1 MSQNLAKMRNATNGF
16 LYRNILKKI
25 FFLSDPEKVHDGMM
39 YFGELLGRNTI
50 TRGATQLMFGNGR
63 LPDLEQ
69 TLHGVYFKNPIG
81 LSGGFDKNAILT
93 NIIPSVG
100 FGFMEV
106 GSITAKPYE
115 GNPGQRLWRLPK
127 SQSLVV
133 YYGLKN
139 IGAEKIAHNLEEKLR
154 DHPFE
159 IPVAI
164 NIAKTNCPETNQKEV
179 GIADY
184 VETYKR
190 FLKIGSF
197 FVINI
202 SCPNVAGGQPFHNAE
217 WLEELL
223 IEMEKTPTEKPVFIK
238 ISPDLSLVEIGAIL
252 EVAGKHHIDGF
263 VCTNL
268 TKRRDLESIL
278 DPEVPSVGG
287 LSGKIVEPLA
297 NELISYV
304 YKNGIARDGK
314 KFTIIGVGGIF
325 SAQDAYK
332 KIRAG
337 ASLLE
342 LITGMI
348 FQGPQL
354 ISEIQLGLSDLLARD
369 GYKHISEAIGADHR

>member
-1 MSQNLAKMRNATNGF
+1 MAHDLAKIRNAVNGF
-16 LYRNILKKI
+16 LYRNIVKRI

-39 YFGELLGRNTI
+39 HVGELLGKNTV
-50 TRGATQLMFGNGR
+50 TRSMTQYMFGNGR

-93 NIIPSVG
+93 DIIPSVG

-139 IGAEKIAHNLEEKLR
+139 IGAENIAKSLEEKLHN
-154 DHPFE
+154 HPFE

-190 FLKIGSF
+190 FLKIGSL

-223 IEMEKTPTEKPVFIK
+223 VEMEKTPIEKPIFIK
-238 ISPDLSLVEIGAIL
+238 VSPDLSLQEVDRIL
-252 EVAGKHHIDGF
+252 KVAGKYHVDGF

-268 TKRRDLESIL
+268 TKRRDLESIV
-278 DPEVPSVGG
+278 DPNVPSVGG
-287 LSGKIVEPLA
+287 LSGKVVEPLA
-297 NELISYV
+297 NKMISYV
-304 YKNGIARDGK
+304 YKNGIARGGK

-325 SAQDAYK
+325 SAEDAYK

-348 FQGPQL
+348 YQGPQL
-354 ISEIQLGLSDLLARD
+354 ISEIQLGLSDLLAHD
-369 GYKHISEAIGADHR
+369 GYKHLSEAIGADHR

>member
-39 YFGELLGRNTI
+39 HFGELLGKNII
-50 TRGATQLMFGNGR
+50 TRSATRLMFGNER
-63 LPDLEQ
+63 LPNLEQ

-93 NIIPSVG
+93 DIIPSVG

-115 GNPGQRLWRLPK
+115 GNPGQRLWRLPE

-139 IGAEKIAHNLEEKLR
+139 IGAENIAKNLEEKLHN
-154 DHPFE
+154 HPFE

-217 WLEELL
+217 WLKELL
-223 IEMEKTPTEKPVFIK
+223 MEMEKTPTEKPIFIK
-238 ISPDLSLVEIGAIL
+238 ISPDLSFVEIDAIL
-252 EVAGKHHIDGF
+252 EVASKHHVDGF

-268 TKRRDLESIL
+268 TKRRDLENIIDSN
-278 DPEVPSVGG
+278 VPSVGG

-297 NELISYV
+297 NELISYI
-304 YKNGIARDGK
+304 YKNGIARGDK

-325 SAQDAYK
+325 SAEDAYK
-332 KIRAG
+332 KIRIG

-348 FQGPQL
+348 YQGPQL